1 VAAKLA
7 AALDKHGQAQ
17 NHQLGAPPKRYLRLW
32 ATCHSGGSRI
42 VLDSTSPQLNCSG
55 IVNLVH
61 VGI

>member
-1 VAAKLA
+1 VRPI
-7 AALDKHGQAQ
+7 GQFCTLRPVDTEGTEADQ
-17 NHQLGAPPKRYLRLW
+17 N
-32 ATCHSGGSRI
+32 GGSRI